1 MSTGSIPGRSITR
14 SPCTARPLAI
24 ALAAISLLPL
34 TAHPTAAQNFYEGK
48 QLTLIVGSGV
58 GGGYDVYSRL
68 VARHWAKHIPG
79 RPTIVVQNLPAAG
92 SLVATNNTAN
102 TYPRDGLTV
111 TQVQNHMA
119 VEPLMGVTGSLDN
132 VKFDARTL
140 NWIGSIAKEYP
151 VVVAWHT
158 APIKSFS
165 DVLAR
170 EMIVGASGTAT
181 SDAVYPRLM
190 NEMIGTKFKVI
201 DGYKDNPQMIL
212 ATESG
217 EIMGR
222 SGWFISSLLSTQG
235 QQLQE
240 GKLRVLAQIAIDRHP
255 LFPDVPL
262 VSEFITDPEK
272 RKALEFSISWLPM
285 GRPFVAPPGVPADR
299 LKILRDSFMA
309 TARDPDLLAEA
320 KKMNLEISPL
330 SGEDTQALV
339 GRLYETP
346 KTTIQTVRR
355 IMVPGVR

>member
-1 MSTGSIPGRSITR
+1 MFSSHIVVQSNSRAPG
-14 SPCTARPLAI
+14 TARQLGF
-24 ALAAISLLPL
+24 ALCAFCILPL
-34 TAHPTAAQNFYEGK
+34 TANQTAAQNFYEGK
-48 QLTLIVGSGV
+48 QLTMIVGSGV

-79 RPTIVVQNLPAAG
+79 KPTIVVQNLPAAG

-111 TQVQNHMA
+111 TQVQTHMA

-132 VKFDARTL
+132 VKFDARAL

-158 APIKSFS
+158 APIKSFK
-165 DVLAR
+165 DVLTR
-170 EMIVGASGTAT
+170 EMVVGASGTAT
-181 SDAVYPRLM
+181 SDAVYPRIM

-222 SGWFISSLLSTQG
+222 AGWFISSLLSTQG

-240 GKLRVLAQIAIDRHP
+240 GKLRVLAQVATEKHP
-255 LFPDVPL
+255 QFPDVPL
-262 VSEFITDPEK
+262 VTEFITDPEK

-285 GRPFVAPPGVPADR
+285 GRPFVAPPGLPAER

-309 TARDPDLLAEA
+309 TAQDPELQAEA

-330 SGEDTQALV
+330 SGEETQALV
-339 GRLYETP
+339 ERLYETP
-346 KTTIQTVRR
+346 KPVIQAVRR
-355 IMVPGVR
+355 IMVPGIK

>member
-1 MSTGSIPGRSITR
+1 MNSTRRG
-14 SPCTARPLAI
+14 ALASLV
-24 ALAAISLLPL
+24 ALAAAQVALAAPL
-34 TAHPTAAQNFYEGK
+34 VAQQPFYEGK
-48 QLTLIVGSGV
+48 QINLIVGSGV

-79 RPTIVVQNLPAAG
+79 KPNIVVQNLPAAG

-111 TQVQNHMA
+111 AQVQTHMA

-132 VKFDARTL
+132 VKFDSRTL
-140 NWIGSIAKEYP
+140 NWIGSIAKEFP

-158 APIKSFS
+158 APIKSFKEILS
-165 DVLAR
+165 R
-170 EMIVGASGTAT
+170 EMVVGASGTAT

-190 NEMIGTKFKVI
+190 NELIGTRFKVI

-212 ATESG
+212 ATETG

-222 SGWFISSLLSTQG
+222 AGWFVSSLLSTQG
-235 QQLQE
+235 QPLKE
-240 GKLRVLAQIAIDRHP
+240 GRLKVLAQVATEKHP

-262 VSEFITDPEK
+262 VTEYMSDAEK
-272 RKALEFSISWLPM
+272 RRKLEFSISWLPM

-299 LKILRDSFMA
+299 VKILRDSFMA

-320 KKMNLEISPL
+320 QKMNLEISPL

-339 GRLYETP
+339 EKLYQTP
-346 KTTIQTVRR
+346 KDVIQAVRA
-355 IMVPGVR
+355 IMVPARK

>member
-1 MSTGSIPGRSITR
+1 M
-14 SPCTARPLAI
+14 
-24 ALAAISLLPL
+24 ALAAFPLLPL
-34 TAHPTAAQNFYEGK
+34 SSSQASAQNFYEGK

-79 RPTIVVQNLPAAG
+79 KPTIVVQNLPAAG

-111 TQVQNHMA
+111 TQVQSHMA
-119 VEPLMGVTGSLDN
+119 VEPLMGLTGSLDN

-151 VVVAWHT
+151 VVVAWHA
-158 APIKSFS
+158 APIKSFK
-165 DVLAR
+165 DILTR
-170 EMIVGASGTAT
+170 EMVVGASGTAT
-181 SDAVYPRLM
+181 ADAVYPRIM

-235 QQLQE
+235 QQLRE
-240 GKLRVLAQIAIDRHP
+240 GKLRVLAQVATEKHP
-255 LFPDVPL
+255 MFPDVPL
-262 VSEFITDPEK
+262 VTEFITDPEK

-299 LKILRDSFMA
+299 LKLLRDSFMA
-309 TARDPDLLAEA
+309 IAADPELLAEA
-320 KKMNLEISPL
+320 KKMNIEVSAL
-330 SGEDTQALV
+330 SGEETQVLV
-339 GRLYETP
+339 GRLYDTP
-346 KTTIQTVRR
+346 KDIVQTVRR
-355 IMVPGVR
+355 IMVPGAR